1 VTGRRKGNVAG
12 FTLTEVVV
20 VLALLGIVAAAGVPA
35 LRSLAP
41 EDEVTAGTHEL
52 LRLLRT
58 ARTIALREGVPVV
71 LQIDPVRRRYLVET
85 ESGDAVEAVARGPVP
100 LSPGIGLSSNGST
113 VRITFDRLGTAEPD
127 SMTVT
132 GDQGSAVVGVNR
144 WTGEPYVRSATR

>member
-1 VTGRRKGNVAG
+1 MTGGRKGNAPG

-41 EDEVTAGTHEL
+41 EDEVTAGAHEL

-71 LQIDPVRRRYLVET
+71 LQIDLARRRYLVET
-85 ESGDAVEAVARGPVP
+85 ESGDAVEAVAQGPVP
-100 LSPGIGLSSNGST
+100 LPPGIGLSSSGST
-113 VRITFDRLGTAEPD
+113 MRITFDRLGTAEPD

-132 GDQGSAVVGVNR
+132 SDQGSAMVAVDR
-144 WTGEPYVRSATR
+144 WTGEPYVRSAAR